1 MLPLLDTAIPAQ
13 ADAWSPM
20 SPSAP
25 RLIDGAGDGST
36 VLERMLNSMQ
46 DGYDASTRRVTT
58 ELDRLDADS
67 VSTVDM
73 LRLQAHV
80 GAVTV
85 QVEMMKSVADELGRA
100 IQTLTQRS

>member
-1 MLPLLDTAIPAQ
+1 
-13 ADAWSPM
+13 M
-20 SPSAP
+20 SPAAP
-25 RLIDGAGDGST
+25 RVIDDSGAGST
-36 VLERMLNSMQ
+36 VLERLLNGVQ

-58 ELDRLDADS
+58 DLDRLDADS